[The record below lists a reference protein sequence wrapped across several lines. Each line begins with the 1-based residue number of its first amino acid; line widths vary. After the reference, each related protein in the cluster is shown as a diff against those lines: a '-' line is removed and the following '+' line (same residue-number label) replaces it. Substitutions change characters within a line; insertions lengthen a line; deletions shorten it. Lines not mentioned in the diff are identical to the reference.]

1 MAPTSWKEPWDVLI
15 KISKCKWQ
23 VGNTNKLEGIG
34 GMTFESS
41 RSLFRKYGALLKW
54 LKRSVSQADSGDN
67 IKDMGSNPICI
78 TKNRND
84 F

>member
-41 RSLFRKYGALLKW
+41 RSLFRKYMARW
-54 LKRSVSQADSGDN
+54 TSG
-67 IKDMGSNPICI
+67 
-78 TKNRND
+78 
-84 F
+84 